1 MSPLRY
7 ATIVLLYG
15 ADKPAEL
22 RSLLGDLQAR
32 IADAVGAHFLP
43 RPVPDIH
50 ATLIGLESGGSIADG
65 AVPGID
71 IDGLCRHLDE
81 TLTRSPLRL
90 RFGGFTDR
98 VHSVSSRGQSLY
110 ERALTV
116 SGDKVVLIGW
126 PVDGHGEPT
135 WRIEELRRGLGRF
148 GARHRYHP
156 TPDPDAYL
164 VIGELLDGWDP
175 ARLDAC
181 VARCRSTLSRAPCE
195 VQVSGV
201 NAGLAIYTDTRLPAE
216 STMLVPLSEASRRL
230 RRRRPPHLL
239 G

>member
-1 MSPLRY
+1 LSPLRY
-7 ATIVLLYG
+7 PTIVLLYG
-15 ADKPAEL
+15 ADKPTEL

-32 IADAVGAHFLP
+32 IADAVDAHFLP

-50 ATLIGLESGGSIADG
+50 ATLIGLESGGPIADG
-65 AVPGID
+65 AVPAID

-126 PVDGHGEPT
+126 PVDGRGQPT
-135 WRIEELRRGLGRF
+135 WRLEELRRELGRF

-164 VIGELLDGWDP
+164 VIGELLDGWEA

-181 VARCRSTLSRAPCE
+181 VERCRSKLAQTPCE
-195 VQVSGV
+195 VQVTGA
-201 NAGLAIYTDTRLPAE
+201 NASLAIYTDPRLPAE
-216 STMLVPLSEASRRL
+216 TTMLVALSEVGRLLRPRR
-230 RRRRPPHLL
+230 
-239 G
+239 